1 MADQGYPKY
10 LLRAVNRS
18 LVEQHLS
25 PDDVAEWDAEKDGD
39 GVWQVRVR
47 MKPRPEVN
55 VTIVKEEL

>member
-1 MADQGYPKY
+1 MGNERYPKY
-10 LLRAVNRS
+10 LLRAVNRA
-18 LVEQHLS
+18 LAEQDLN
-25 PDDVAEWDAEKDGD
+25 PDDVAEWDAEKDED